1 MAHEKNV
8 TTTFREKF
16 PNSPFDFAY
25 NRIGTEHEST
35 KHSQHP
41 RHLNPRY
48 MQKFD
53 TIAEA
58 EKEAQSISKSY
69 DRGELIIPK
78 PKPKPIPPGGKEP
91 SITDFP
97 VVDIM
102 ARLIWGEAEGEG
114 AIGMQAV
121 GNVIMNRVDAKSK
134 YGADAQDII
143 MEQNQFSA
151 IDDPE
156 RIKKMMDLTEDNI
169 DYIQAL
175 EISKKLLAGELED
188 ITNGATHY
196 YNPKTAN
203 INQDWIKQYP
213 ITYEHGKHI
222 FAKGNF

>member
-48 MQKFD
+48 MKKFD

-69 DRGELIIPK
+69 DKTINQ
-78 PKPKPIPPGGKEP
+78 
-91 SITDFP
+91 FP
-97 VVDIM
+97 VVDIL

-121 GNVIMNRVDAKSK
+121 GNVIINRATIKDKNIKDV
-134 YGADAQDII
+134 I
-143 MEQNQFSA
+143 MRENQFSS
-151 IDDPE
+151 ISNPKRLE
-156 RIKKMMDLTEDNI
+156 QIMDLESDNPQ
-169 DYIQAL
+169 YTQAL
-175 EISKKLLAGELED
+175 EISQKLIDGELED
-188 ITNGATHY
+188 ITGGATHF
-196 YNPKTAN
+196 YNPKLVDMN
-203 INQDWIKQYP
+203 IKWIKEYP
-213 ITYEHGKHI
+213 VIYEHGNHK
-222 FAKGNF
+222 FARGNF